1 MKSTSR
7 YSLSAIVFLALTC
20 PAFASGSGP
29 GISPDEAI
37 KKLADGNSRY
47 AAGTCLH
54 SGINQARRTETAQK
68 GQKPF
73 ATILSCSDSRV
84 PPEYVFDQGIGDLFV
99 IRVAGNV
106 ADTDETGSAEYG
118 VDHLGTPVL
127 MVLGHSTCGAVTA
140 VATGAVV
147 HGSIPA
153 LVENIKPAVDKAKK
167 NNPSAQGDAL
177 VSSAITLNVWQS
189 IEDLLKK
196 SAMIRARAKSGEVKI
211 VGALYDIE
219 TGRISVLGPHPQ
231 EQLLLAAP
239 ESAAGN
245 H

>member
-1 MKSTSR
+1 LKRTCI
-7 YSLSAIVFLALTC
+7 YSLSAIFFLALTC
-20 PAFASGSGP
+20 PAFASHAGP
-29 GISPDEAI
+29 SISPDEAI
-37 KKLADGNSRY
+37 KKLADGNNRY
-47 AAGTCLH
+47 AAGACLH
-54 SGINQARRTETAQK
+54 AGINQARRTETADK
-68 GQKPF
+68 GQRPF

-84 PPEYVFDQGIGDLFV
+84 PPEYLFDQGIGDLFV

-106 ADTDETGSAEYG
+106 ADTDEIGSAEYG

-127 MVLGHSTCGAVTA
+127 MVLGHSKCGAVTA
-140 VATGAVV
+140 VATGAEV

-177 VSSAITLNVWQS
+177 ISSAITQNVWLS

-196 SAMIRARAKSGEVKI
+196 SALIRARVKDGGVKI

-219 TGRISVLGPHPQ
+219 SGKTTILGPHPQ

-239 ESAAGN
+239 ETTTGK